1 MYIYINFISQ
11 SFICNVCPPK
21 KHKMFS
27 LVWLGFFQQGYLPF
41 SIYLFLSEKPTLVDR
56 GCSPHQFIGQCL
68 NVGDITSDKLT
79 DLCASEDG
87 NRQLALLLI
96 KNEVRN
102 DGSYDRRV
110 RVYSSPPPF
119 LVLFFCFAYQFCG
132 ERQQSS
138 QTEVICPGPH

>member
-1 MYIYINFISQ
+1 M
-11 SFICNVCPPK
+11 
-21 KHKMFS
+21 
-27 LVWLGFFQQGYLPF
+27 
-41 SIYLFLSEKPTLVDR
+41 FLSEKPALVDR

-110 RVYSSPPPF
+110 NVYSSPPPF
-119 LVLFFCFAYQFCG
+119 LVLFFVLHINYVVRDSRVHRLRSHVQGRIKTALG
-132 ERQQSS
+132 
-138 QTEVICPGPH
+138 PGVMTYCRAPHIYIYI